1 MSGWPTIKLHTA
13 FYLSLLLLLLL
24 LFPHSTYSAAR
35 SFICFI
41 ANAGRQIY
49 LPTAL
54 SQQQFSTHP
63 IVMHA
68 QISQRAAQRE
78 AAAHNSQNKQARMHA

>member
-35 SFICFI
+35 APLSALSRMQADKFICPP
-41 ANAGRQIY
+41 RS
-49 LPTAL
+49 L
-54 SQQQFSTHP
+54 SSSFLHIQL
-63 IVMHA
+63 
-68 QISQRAAQRE
+68 
-78 AAAHNSQNKQARMHA
+78 